1 MLAKRRIAL
10 TDSVVLPEPI
20 LRREHIA
27 DSLLAREIL
36 FEAQQQVQAMRV
48 VQQEEGQRL
57 HQQALAEF
65 WETANAFL
73 QDLQV
78 QRDDLQQQ
86 AMSAVEEL
94 LNDALRHLLDG
105 TTLAERARA
114 LVKNLAASLPNEA
127 IATLSVHPDMVEPL
141 AEWLAQS
148 RFAELWQL
156 KRDTTLT
163 PGSLRLSDA
172 NGAFEI
178 DWADLRDGLLGAD
191 RAG

>member
-36 FEAQQQVQAMRV
+36 FDAQQQVQAMRV

-57 HQQALAEF
+57 HRQALAEF

-78 QRDDLQQQ
+78 QRDALQQQ

-94 LNDALRHLLDG
+94 LSDALRHLLDN

-127 IATLSVHPDMVEPL
+127 VATLSVHPDMVEPL